1 MTPQPTIEEF
11 TALQQAL
18 QAALSQREKLASELR
33 FVSVE
38 RDLLKE
44 RLDKMLRKLFAAK
57 SEVRGTEQKDMF
69 FNEAEAL
76 AAAEQATPALDG
88 SATDEDSL
96 DIAAHKRVKRGRKPL
111 DADLPRHVV
120 RHELPESERVCPH
133 DGAVLREIGVEASE
147 QLDIIPQ
154 QVRVIRH
161 ERVKYACPCCD
172 GTLRLAAKPAQIIP
186 KGLFSESALAWIATS
201 KFDDGLPLYRQAALL
216 ARFAGGDFS
225 KNTMAASM
233 VRVGIGVQ
241 PIINLMR
248 DHLLESPMTFGD
260 ETTVQVLKEP
270 GRSAQSKSYM
280 WAQMTHASG
289 AAGTGPP
296 IRMFSYA
303 PSRSGATGQT
313 LYAGMRRGSVLMS
326 DGYEVYAQVA
336 LTHDL
341 VHLGC
346 WAHCRRYFVEAL
358 DALPKSAR
366 TQDKPA
372 AQFLALISKLYAVE
386 SHAQDR
392 NLSTRERLHY
402 RQEHSVALLE
412 HIQALLLTHLH
423 AVMPGSSLGKALHYL
438 SAQWPKLSRYVKNGS
453 YPIDNNAC
461 ENSIRPFVVGR
472 RNWLFSDTVAGANAS
487 ANLYSLLQTCK
498 VNKINSYRYLSALL
512 VALPKAQTA
521 DDYEAL
527 LPWNLVLQAE

>member
-1 MTPQPTIEEF
+1 MTLQPTIEEF
-11 TALQQAL
+11 TALQQDL
-18 QAALSQREKLASELR
+18 QTALSQHDVLVGENRFLR
-33 FVSVE
+33 VE

-44 RLDKMLRKLFAAK
+44 RLDKMMRKIFAAK
-57 SEVRGTEQKDMF
+57 SEARGTEQKDMF

-76 AAAEQATPALDG
+76 AAAAQATAALQD
-88 SATDEDSL
+88 D
-96 DIAAHKRVKRGRKPL
+96 AAGDDTHNAASHKRPKRGRKPL

-120 RHELPESERVCPH
+120 RCELPESERVCPH
-133 DGAVLREIGVEASE
+133 DGSVLKEIGVEASE

-172 GTLRLAAKPAQIIP
+172 GALRLAGKPAQIIA
-186 KGLFSESALAWIATS
+186 KGLLSESALAWIITS
-201 KFDDGLPLYRQAALL
+201 KYDDGLPLYRQASLL
-216 ARFAGGDFS
+216 ARLAGGDLS
-225 KNTMAASM
+225 RNTMAASM

-248 DHLLESPMTFGD
+248 DHLLESPITFGD

-270 GRSAQSKSYM
+270 GRSPQSKSYM
-280 WAQMTHASG
+280 WAQMTDASG

-296 IRMFSYA
+296 IRLFSYA
-303 PSRSGATGQT
+303 PSRSGATAQA
-313 LYAGMRRGSVLMS
+313 LYAGMSRASVLMS

-336 LTHDL
+336 QAYEL

-358 DALPKSAR
+358 DALPKNAR
-366 TQDKPA
+366 TPDKPA
-372 AQFLALISKLYAVE
+372 AQFLALIAKLYAVE
-386 SHAQDR
+386 SHAQG
-392 NLSTRERLHY
+392 NGLSTSERLRY
-402 RQEHSVALLE
+402 RQAHSVAVLGQ
-412 HIQALLLTHLH
+412 IQALVLAHLH
-423 AVMPGSSLGKALHYL
+423 SVMPGSSLGKALHYL
-438 SAQWPKLSRYVKNGS
+438 SAQWPKLSRYVEDGS
-453 YPIDNNAC
+453 YPIDNNPC

-498 VNKINSYRYLSALL
+498 VNGVNSYRYLKALL
-512 VALPKAQTA
+512 VALPLAQTA

-527 LPWNLVLQAE
+527 LPWNLVLPTE